1 VTDDAVAAPGASIA
15 KGRSAEIFEYGEGKV
30 LRRLQGGRAVAAHEP
45 VVMRAVRAAGYPVP
59 EVFHVHGGD
68 MVMER
73 VAGIDM
79 VKDIERRPWR
89 ARRYGALLADLHA
102 RLAAIP
108 VDPAVLSGDDVSVAY
123 GAPEVYVHGD
133 LHPMNVMLTNRGPVV
148 IDWEGSRIGPRDADA
163 AITWMLLEVGE
174 LDDVPWW
181 LRPIVGLVRSQLR
194 RAFLAG
200 VPRPSAAT
208 ISAVCE
214 FRLSRDPH
222 MRPVEQERIREFR
235 ALHGAVE

>member
-1 VTDDAVAAPGASIA
+1 MTGATPAPGSLIA

-30 LRRLQGGRAVAAHEP
+30 LRRLRDGRAVPAHEP

-59 EVFHVHGGD
+59 ELFDVDGGD

-73 VAGIDM
+73 VVGVDM

-89 ARRYGALLADLHA
+89 ARRYGALLADLHT

-108 VDPAVLSGDDVSVAY
+108 VDPAMLSGDEVTVAY

-133 LHPMNVMLTNRGPVV
+133 LHPMNVILTDHGPVV
-148 IDWEGSRIGPRDADA
+148 IDWEGARVGPRDADA
-163 AITWMLLEVGE
+163 AITWLLLEIGE
-174 LDDVPWW
+174 LDDVPWF
-181 LRPIVGLVRSQLR
+181 LRPIVGLVRSQLL

-200 VPRPSAAT
+200 APKPSAET
-208 ISAVCE
+208 IRAACE
-214 FRLSRDPH
+214 FRLTRDRN
-222 MRPVEQERIREFR
+222 MRPVEQERIKQFMAE
-235 ALHGAVE
+235 HG

>member
-1 VTDDAVAAPGASIA
+1 VTGATPASGSLIA
-15 KGRSAEIFEYGEGKV
+15 KGRSAEIFECGAGKV
-30 LRRLQGGRAVAAHEP
+30 LRRLRDGRTVPAHEP

-59 EVFHVHGGD
+59 EVFDVDGGD

-73 VAGIDM
+73 VAGVDM

-89 ARRYGALLADLHA
+89 ARRYGALLADLHT

-108 VDPAVLSGDDVSVAY
+108 VVPAMLSGDEVTVAY

-133 LHPMNVMLTNRGPVV
+133 LHPMNVILTDRGPVV
-148 IDWEGSRIGPRDADA
+148 IDWEGARIGPRDADA
-163 AITWMLLEVGE
+163 AISWMLLAIGE
-174 LDDVPWW
+174 LDDVPWF
-181 LRPIVGLVRSQLR
+181 LRPIVGLVRAQLL

-208 ISAVCE
+208 IRAACE
-214 FRLSRDPH
+214 FRLTRDRN
-222 MRPVEQERIREFR
+222 MRPVEQERIKQFMGE
-235 ALHGAVE
+235 HG